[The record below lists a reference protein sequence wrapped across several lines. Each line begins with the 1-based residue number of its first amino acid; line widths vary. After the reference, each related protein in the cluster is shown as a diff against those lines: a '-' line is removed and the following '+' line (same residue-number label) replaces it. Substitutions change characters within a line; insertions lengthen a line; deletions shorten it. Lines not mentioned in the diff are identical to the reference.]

1 VSLSRNGVQWV
12 VLDGRAN
19 QEEVM
24 VWCVVI
30 GFDSDCEGDNG

>member
-1 VSLSRNGVQWV
+1 MCLYRNGVQWV

-19 QEEVM
+19 QEEGM

-30 GFDSDCEGDNG
+30 GIDRVLEGTLC